1 MRTKLTL
8 TALALLLLVAA
19 PVAAQTGLQA
29 LRDDANGFLCYDF
42 RAWGQCFAYTPTAGG
57 QATAAPSAT
66 TAPGVTPAT
75 ATATPTATVTR
86 PPTATATAPSAQQ
99 PELLNGGF
107 EQDGGWVSYFL
118 QTSAPGKEPGVF
130 RVPRG
135 DGPFA
140 GIVYEGQRALQVR
153 GEYMC
158 WRGGAY
164 QRVPVVAGQALR
176 LTAWADTWSNSTD
189 LFEFES
195 DVNTWQSLQ
204 LGIDPK
210 GGTDPANSRIEWTE
224 RYGGTGW
231 QQLTV
236 DTYAAAPFVTVF
248 LYANLG
254 YRYPNE
260 CMWPLKNNWGL
271 FDTVTLVAP

>member
-1 MRTKLTL
+1 MKTKLSL
-8 TALALLLLVAA
+8 AALAILLAVGA
-19 PVAAQTGLQA
+19 PVAAQAGLAA

-42 RAWGQCFAYTPTAGG
+42 RAWGQCFAYTPTAG
-57 QATAAPSAT
+57 APVTAAPSVT
-66 TAPGVTPAT
+66 TAPGVTPAP
-75 ATATPTATVTR
+75 PTATR
-86 PPTATATAPSAQQ
+86 PPATATAPAAQQ

-140 GIVYEGQRALQVR
+140 GIVYEGNRALQVR

-176 LTAWADTWSNSTD
+176 LTAYADTWSNSTD

-224 RYGGTGW
+224 RYGGIGW
-231 QQLTV
+231 QQLSI
-236 DTYAAAPFVTVF
+236 DTYSAAPFVTVF

-260 CMWPLKNNWGL
+260 CMWPLRNNWGL
-271 FDTVTLVAP
+271 FDAVTLTAP